1 MKGKM
6 LLVVGIMVLALGL
19 VGTPASWANTL
30 DFNGLTFTMEINGSG
45 NLVLGISGV
54 PSGNWTGVTSLDAF
68 AINNFGSA
76 TGLSVNTWTTVPG
89 GLSDGPGTSGGC
101 NGSGAS
107 FVCFQKAGV
116 TFAAGSTLAFSFEIQ
131 KTGGAFS
138 LTNVD
143 SEDGSVGPHLKICF
157 DTNGDKCTGS
167 LLSLAVPPTST
178 PEPASLML
186 LGAGL
191 AGIGIWRRKAIKV

>member
-1 MKGKM
+1 MRFAKKSPYIVRKAYSHVLHIRSSIQIIITKQLVTLRWRFGRRCALVLSQLNLRYTCEGGERMKGKM

-54 PSGNWTGVTSLDAF
+54 PSGNWTGVTSLDSF

-76 TGLSVNTWTTVPG
+76 TGLSVNTWTTVAG
-89 GLSDGPGTSGGC
+89 GLSDAPGTDGGC

-116 TFAAGSTLAFSFEIQ
+116 TFAAGST
-131 KTGGAFS
+131 
-138 LTNVD
+138 
-143 SEDGSVGPHLKICF
+143 C
-157 DTNGDKCTGS
+157 
-167 LLSLAVPPTST
+167 LLYTS
-178 PEPASLML
+178 P
-186 LGAGL
+186 
-191 AGIGIWRRKAIKV
+191 